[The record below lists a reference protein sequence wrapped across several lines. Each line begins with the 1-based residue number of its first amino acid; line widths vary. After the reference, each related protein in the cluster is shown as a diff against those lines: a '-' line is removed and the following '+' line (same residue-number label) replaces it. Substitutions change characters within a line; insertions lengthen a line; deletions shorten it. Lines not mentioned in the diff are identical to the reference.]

1 MKSERS
7 ALGASY
13 VIVYCDSPECHT
25 RIGPKI
31 IYYKHKGYEHEGA
44 KPMFPQELDHARNA
58 GLTHE
63 KQTHHEVR
71 MIEGQLEGKIYP
83 KA

>member
-13 VIVYCDSPECHT
+13 VIVYCDECPS
-25 RIGPKI
+25 RIGAKV
-31 IYYKHKGYEHEGA
+31 IYYKHKGYEHDGA
-44 KPMFPQELDHARNA
+44 KPIFPQELDHARNA

-71 MIEGQLEGKIYP
+71 MIEGQLEGRIYP
-83 KA
+83 